1 MAPASMAFRQ
11 EFKDKSADMST
22 KGIFDKLRLARTQRN
37 KSTPSM
43 GAIFQSLKMKSNR
56 MKFK

>member
-1 MAPASMAFRQ
+1 MAFRQ